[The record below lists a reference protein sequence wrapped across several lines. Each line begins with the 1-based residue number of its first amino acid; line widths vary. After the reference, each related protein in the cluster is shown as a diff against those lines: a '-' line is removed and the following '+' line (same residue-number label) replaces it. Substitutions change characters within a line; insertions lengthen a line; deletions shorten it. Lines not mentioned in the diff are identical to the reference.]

1 MHLWARMGVR
11 NLAAALWACE
21 ISSRCSL
28 CRGGVMG
35 DKRGRKG
42 EARQWKLALD
52 TQEVIVTR

>member
-1 MHLWARMGVR
+1 MC

-42 EARQWKLALD
+42 GARQRKLALD
-52 TQEVIVTR
+52 MQEVIVTR